1 MAYNYGGKKD
11 NKSLPAMWENQ
22 ALGLRQDMLKLTIRF
37 IRLKCA
43 ADGKLEKSDMFS
55 NNMLKKRQFNPSA
68 QITCRKHTAGPA
80 TELLCSN
87 CRKHKPV
94 IFFSNAERKAS
105 GGQRCR
111 ACVEWM
117 ENDAPG
123 HVPLP
128 APNSAR
134 EENELEPYSEKNT
147 LNLAFV
153 DSDDDDDFV
162 TEAQDGGFSGSWV
175 GRSKESTGAKSGDGL
190 TASNLQYLDGS
201 GTSRSASSRG
211 VGSYHASSA
220 PTDAASTAGTEVT
233 ARPSEGRRFNAY
245 GPDGQLQKRQAG
257 TAASVASG
265 TSRTSRSSSGRNAW
279 AKVPARKTGPSL
291 PRHLEY
297 ENPEFVG
304 HEDYDDDDSSDGC

>member
-1 MAYNYGGKKD
+1 MIQP
-11 NKSLPAMWENQ
+11 S
-22 ALGLRQDMLKLTIRF
+22 
-37 IRLKCA
+37 RLKCA
-43 ADGKLEKSDMFS
+43 GDGKLEKNDMFS
-55 NNMLKKRQFNPSA
+55 NNMLKKRQFNPNA

-94 IFFSNAERKAS
+94 TFFSNAERKSS

-117 ENDAPG
+117 ENDEPG
-123 HVPLP
+123 HAPLP

-134 EENELEPYSEKNT
+134 EEVETKPYAQENS

-153 DSDDDDDFV
+153 DDDDDDDDFFV
-162 TEAQDGGFSGSWV
+162 TDAQDDGFSGSWV

-190 TASNLQYLDGS
+190 TASNLQSLTNSAGN
-201 GTSRSASSRG
+201 SRSASSRG
-211 VGSYHASSA
+211 VSSYHASSA
-220 PTDAASTAGTEVT
+220 PTDGGSTAGTELT
-233 ARPSEGRRFNAY
+233 ARPSEGRQFNAY
-245 GPDGQLQKRQAG
+245 GPDGQFQKRQAG

-265 TSRTSRSSSGRNAW
+265 TSRNSSGRNAW

>member
-1 MAYNYGGKKD
+1 MAYNHGGKD
-11 NKSLPAMWENQ
+11 NKSLPAM
-22 ALGLRQDMLKLTIRF
+22 
-37 IRLKCA
+37 LKCA

-68 QITCRKHTAGPA
+68 RITCRKHTAGPT

-94 IFFSNAERKAS
+94 IFFSNAERKSS
-105 GGQRCR
+105 GSQRCR
-111 ACVEWM
+111 ACIEWM

-128 APNSAR
+128 APNSVR
-134 EENELEPYSEKNT
+134 EEDELKPFADQNT

-162 TEAQDGGFSGSWV
+162 TEAHDDGVSGTWM
-175 GRSKESTGAKSGDGL
+175 GRSKESSTAAKSGAGL
-190 TASNLQYLDGS
+190 TASNLQSLDDFGN
-201 GTSRSASSRG
+201 SRSASSRG

-220 PTDAASTAGTEVT
+220 PTDTASTAGTDVT
-233 ARPSEGRRFNAY
+233 TRPSGGPQFNAY
-245 GPDGQLQKRQAG
+245 GPEGQFQKRQAG
-257 TAASVASG
+257 TAASVVSG

-279 AKVPARKTGPSL
+279 IKVPGRKTGPSL

-304 HEDYDDDDSSDGC
+304 QEDYDDDDSSDGC